1 MGIISVPLVESISA
15 VSTDTEIVGYDLI
28 IRFAMSFLFFVF
40 LGVGPVTAGFTYIIR
55 EYANDRPCWMV
66 SDFFEKFKSNF
77 KQGILLWIIDLAVFY
92 VFTVA
97 IRFYGQTGKMFF
109 QYFIL
114 VVALIYVM
122 MHTYIYQ
129 MMVTYKLSLKNI
141 LRNSFLLT
149 MAKAPVNLLIF
160 ACNALLYIALSIFI
174 IMVNSGALTTMIIL
188 LAEVLF
194 FPAVTSFCA
203 NFYVIPVL
211 EKYVNNE
218 TDE

>member
-1 MGIISVPLVESISA
+1 MFFNNYNKPGPGVNKRDPNEPRIRTFFDIFPRKLWNLFKLNLLYLLVSIPFFVVVMLLMGIISVPLVESISA
-15 VSTDTEIVGYDLI
+15 VLTETEIVGYDLI

-77 KQGILLWIIDLAVFY
+77 KQGILLWIIDLAAFY

-97 IRFYGQTGKMFF
+97 FGFYGETGKMFF

-122 MHTYIYQ
+122 MHT
-129 MMVTYKLSLKNI
+129 
-141 LRNSFLLT
+141 
-149 MAKAPVNLLIF
+149 
-160 ACNALLYIALSIFI
+160 
-174 IMVNSGALTTMIIL
+174 
-188 LAEVLF
+188 
-194 FPAVTSFCA
+194 
-203 NFYVIPVL
+203 
-211 EKYVNNE
+211 
-218 TDE
+218 